1 MHMDTPAAQG
11 ILQRYLGPAG
21 LHSWKEACLK
31 EEGWSPWQGWYG
43 FLVAKK
49 IKKHIPTYDNQELGC
64 TLLHW
69 AVSHF
74 NNYFWGSTF
83 HLCGSACQRGCDP
96 WSWSLL
102 SQLDSTIC
110 RIVGATLMTMGSET
124 WNHQTAL
131 GKTRLLLF
139 KVERSQTN
147 QQFLQ
152 EFLGQFCERLPNDK
166 ELEDP
171 TLGTWGIQEGMG
183 YNGNI
188 IIGKYNLNG
197 NKDNRKLLGII

>member
-49 IKKHIPTYDNQELGC
+49 HIPTYDDQELGC

-74 NNYFWGSTF
+74 NDYFWGSTF

-110 RIVGATLMTMGSET
+110 RIVGATFTTMVSET

-131 GKTRLLLF
+131 GKTHPAPPLWGRA
-139 KVERSQTN
+139 
-147 QQFLQ
+147 
-152 EFLGQFCERLPNDK
+152 LPNQSAV
-166 ELEDP
+166 P
-171 TLGTWGIQEGMG
+171 ARVLGSILRKTSQRQRAGGPNTWNMKDTRRD
-183 YNGNI
+183 
-188 IIGKYNLNG
+188 GK
-197 NKDNRKLLGII
+197 